1 MRDLLLPFTRCNAR
15 PASFEYA
22 AWLSAQF
29 DAPLTALYVVQ
40 PFLGGPAFDSPA
52 VVADAIDYLLQ
63 QRRAAGEGGVAF
75 GEWARLRG
83 LNGFRW
89 QATEAP
95 FAATIAAAADW
106 HDLVVLEADE
116 SNECMDVAA
125 LGQIVLTCRKP
136 CLIVRSD
143 AVFTPPRRIALAWNG
158 SAECV
163 RAIRSALGLLLRADD
178 VILLGDSGFT
188 RRSGSGEPPGGIASY
203 LRSKGLP
210 PSIARQRINPD
221 DAGESL
227 AQAAADAGADL
238 LVMGAY
244 GHNRFSEWMLG
255 GATRHL
261 LQHCPLP
268 LFLQH

>member
-1 MRDLLLPFTRCNAR
+1 MRDLLLPFTRCYAR

-29 DAPLTALYVVQ
+29 DAPLTALYLIQ

-52 VVADAIDYLLQ
+52 VIADAIDYLLQ
-63 QRRAAGEGGVAF
+63 QRRAAGEGGAAF
-75 GEWARLRG
+75 GDWARLRG
-83 LNGFRW
+83 LHGFRW
-89 QATEAP
+89 QAAEAP

-125 LGQIVLTCRKP
+125 LGQIVLTCRRP

-143 AVFTPPRRIALAWNG
+143 AVFAPPRRVAVAWNA
-158 SAECV
+158 SAECI
-163 RAIRSALGLLLRADD
+163 RAIRSALGLLLHAEE
-178 VILLGDSGFT
+178 VILLGDT
-188 RRSGSGEPPGGIASY
+188 ALARRSAAGEPAGGIAGY

-210 PSIARQRINPD
+210 LSIARQRIDPD
-221 DAGESL
+221 NAGESL
-227 AQAAADAGADL
+227 AQAAGEAGADL